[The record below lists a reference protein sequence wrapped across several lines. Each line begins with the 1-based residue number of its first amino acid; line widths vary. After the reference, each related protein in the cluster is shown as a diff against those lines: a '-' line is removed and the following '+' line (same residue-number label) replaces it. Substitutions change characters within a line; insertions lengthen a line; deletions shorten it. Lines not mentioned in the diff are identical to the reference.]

1 MFVAN
6 QYLFDM
12 GPGQFLAVASDG
24 DKTVLTLQSSS
35 GGQQQ
40 SQQSSFVTGL
50 WIAPPQAWE
59 YGGIYFVRV
68 QTQSGSLWLQAGRGQ
83 IGLGQTPPANAIP
96 LQGRSMSAPPPPSMP
111 EMPPMKPMEM
121 PPMKPM
127 EMRMGNMA
135 MQMGDLPKMQ
145 MGSLGDPPK
154 TSVSPDL
161 QQENLRLREENLRL
175 REELMDLRQQ
185 LWEQKRGG

>member
-12 GPGQFLAVASDG
+12 GPGQFLAILSDG
-24 DKTVLTLQSSS
+24 DKTVLTLQSS
-35 GGQQQ
+35 GVGQQQ
-40 SQQSSFVTGL
+40 SQQSSFSTGP

-59 YGGIYFVRV
+59 YAGIYYVRV
-68 QTQSGSLWLQAGRGQ
+68 QTQGGSLWLQAGRGQ
-83 IGLGQTPPANAIP
+83 IGLGQTPPANATP
-96 LQGRSMSAPPPPSMP
+96 LPGRSMSSSQPQPIP
-111 EMPPMKPMEM
+111 EM

-145 MGSLGDPPK
+145 MGSMGDTPK
-154 TSVSPDL
+154 TNTSPDL
-161 QQENLRLREENLRL
+161 QQENLRLREENVRL
-175 REELMDLRQQ
+175 REELMALRQQ

>member
-24 DKTVLTLQSSS
+24 EKMVLTMQS
-35 GGQQQ
+35 GGVGQQQ
-40 SQQSSFVTGL
+40 SQQSSFVAGQ
-50 WIAPPQAWE
+50 WIAPPMAWE
-59 YGGIYFVRV
+59 LGGIYYVRV
-68 QTQSGSLWLQAGRGQ
+68 QTQGGTLWLQAGRGQ
-83 IGLGQTPPANAIP
+83 IGLGQTPPPNANP
-96 LQGRSMSAPPPPSMP
+96 LPGRSMSAPPPIP

-121 PPMKPM
+121 PSMKPM

-135 MQMGDLPKMQ
+135 MQMGSM
-145 MGSLGDPPK
+145 SDPLKPN
-154 TSVSPDL
+154 VSPDL

-175 REELMDLRQQ
+175 REELIALRQQ
-185 LWEQKRGG
+185 LWEQKQGR

>member
-6 QYLFDM
+6 QYVFDLE
-12 GPGQFLAVASDG
+12 PGQFLAIASDG
-24 DKTVLTLQSSS
+24 DKTVLTMHSSS

-40 SQQSSFVTGL
+40 NQQCSFTTGL

-59 YGGIYFVRV
+59 YGGLYFVRV
-68 QTQSGSLWLQAGRGQ
+68 QTQNGSLWLQAGRGQ

-96 LQGRSMSAPPPPSMP
+96 LPERSMSAPPPPPMP
-111 EMPPMKPMEM
+111 EM

-145 MGSLGDPPK
+145 MGSMGDPPK
-154 TSVSPDL
+154 TNVSPDL

-175 REELMDLRQQ
+175 REELMALRQQ
-185 LWEQKRGG
+185 IWEQQRGG